1 MMRLGLRCS
10 LIYAVALLL
19 LGGLAAAVGV
29 PWQMQNDRYDTEIER
44 RIRQLAHLRG
54 TSLGLPAIEDAL
66 NRARQDMSGSLYY
79 FQAANPTLAGAD
91 LQGRIQQAV
100 TSHGGEILSTQVL
113 GIEEEKGLWKIPVR
127 FRANLTVEG
136 LTGAL
141 YQIEGGK
148 PLIIVRQIT
157 LNGMRGMIQ
166 QRPGGTKGS
175 PSEMRL
181 DINAEFV
188 GFMRKG

>member
-1 MMRLGLRCS
+1 MRKGLRCG
-10 LIYAVALLL
+10 LIYGTALLL
-19 LGGLAAAVGV
+19 VGSLGAAVGI
-29 PWQMQNDRYDTEIER
+29 PWQMQNARYDAEIER
-44 RIRQLAHLRG
+44 RVHQLAHLQG
-54 TSLGLPAIEDAL
+54 TLHGLPAIEDTL
-66 NRARQDMSGSLYY
+66 NRVRQDLSVSLYY

-100 TSHGGEILSTQVL
+100 TGHGGEILSTQVL
-113 GIEEEKGLWKIPVR
+113 GIEEDKGLWRIPVR

-148 PLIIVRQIT
+148 PLVMVRQIT
-157 LNGMRGMIQ
+157 LNGMRGMVQ
-166 QRPGGTKGS
+166 QRPGGPKGQS
-175 PSEMRL
+175 DTRL